1 VSEKKVKYGKRM
13 PIHTLR
19 VTYYSNGQVTFHGIP
34 EDRETAVAMCAD
46 LFKAVLEFF
55 VAKAEKGEDT
65 AEPKKIIT
73 FSGHA

>member
-1 VSEKKVKYGKRM
+1 MSEKKVKYGERR
-13 PIHTLR
+13 PIHTLK

-34 EDRETAVAMCAD
+34 EDQKTAVAMCAD

-73 FSGHA
+73 FQ